1 MKKNK
6 REIIKV
12 FTEFVRGYGRLVIRS
27 ASVCSRHP
35 SPTNRGYPTA
45 PVPLQVF
52 HPFLTTYVLV
62 GVPASRDLQCC
73 HQLLP
78 SKIRN
83 VMRGI
88 GVSLHIGI
96 EDSVFTR
103 MDSIVVV
110 SGLSTFNTKP
120 FSVISLLIFQ
130 LRHPRSCQSVHVTA
144 D

>member
-1 MKKNK
+1 
-6 REIIKV
+6 
-12 FTEFVRGYGRLVIRS
+12 VRGYRRLVIRS

-45 PVPLQVF
+45 PVPLQVC
-52 HPFLTTYVLV
+52 HPLLDHLLV

-110 SGLSTFNTKP
+110 SGLSMFNTKP